1 MFETP
6 DDPGFFDFD
15 FDFGFDFDGGGI
27 LSCVRQCVLSL
38 APFLAPVDVYFLA
51 HTCKVLHALS
61 STALKTSLQC
71 SLGMVMKHHFKSPQ
85 PFRHTFEAMR
95 QINSNADPNAPKVVI
110 SGSIVV
116 QALLGRA
123 FVDGKTDMDLYSIFC
138 PTTARKL
145 RDALVK
151 DGHVR
156 CVSGDDDN
164 DGDDDGGYG
173 YMSTMGERDGGMELI
188 SSVEHYAA
196 KSKLGKVPRCSEYG
210 AAPPDHR
217 RYHTDEY
224 PCFRCGKGGARYELR
239 QKDGGEYLV
248 EVSGMGKALCKS
260 VDLVFGRACEGNVL
274 GMLRAFDLRICAAS
288 YDGRTFRIP
297 DPHASFRGETSCFA
311 ACGSK
316 YTKDRIKKYERRGVV
331 VWVPD
336 CVCCWAD

>member
-1 MFETP
+1 MFETRESS
-6 DDPGFFDFD
+6 DDPDFFDFD
-15 FDFGFDFDGGGI
+15 LDFDLDLDGELCAGSMGSNNKSGKICDKSGGGDV
-27 LSCVRQCVLSL
+27 LSCVRQCVVFL

-123 FVDGKTDMDLYSIFC
+123 FVDGKVDMDLFSIFC
-138 PTTARKL
+138 PATARKL

-164 DGDDDGGYG
+164 DGDDDGGCG
-173 YMSTMGERDGGMELI
+173 YMST
-188 SSVEHYAA
+188 S
-196 KSKLGKVPRCSEYG
+196 
-210 AAPPDHR
+210 
-217 RYHTDEY
+217 
-224 PCFRCGKGGARYELR
+224 
-239 QKDGGEYLV
+239 
-248 EVSGMGKALCKS
+248 
-260 VDLVFGRACEGNVL
+260 
-274 GMLRAFDLRICAAS
+274 
-288 YDGRTFRIP
+288 
-297 DPHASFRGETSCFA
+297 
-311 ACGSK
+311 
-316 YTKDRIKKYERRGVV
+316 
-331 VWVPD
+331 
-336 CVCCWAD
+336 